1 MDYQEG
7 KKYWPLIGRLAKT
20 TIVILLL
27 ISTLMSCKTSLL
39 RDAAQVELSDNK
51 ADISAKHLMLRI
63 KEIPKTG
70 YAFGHQDATAYGL
83 GWKNDGNI
91 YKSDVNEVLG
101 DFPAVYGFELGHIE
115 LGHTQN
121 LDTVNFDLMG
131 KLIKKAHKDGGIITI
146 SWHPDNPVTKKSAWD
161 PTAAVSH
168 VLEGGSLNPKYKAW
182 LSKVAVFL
190 NGLKTKKGNSIPIV
204 FRPYHEMNGSWFW
217 WGHGNCTPNE
227 FKLLWKETFE
237 FLTQKHN
244 VHNLLYCYSTD
255 AVKSEAEYLRYYP
268 GDEFVDILGMDLYHK
283 KSTEEYIELLNHNLT
298 LLAKLGKQKNKPYAM
313 TEGGLNMVT
322 VDDWWTEVLHKNV
335 SDKGISWALFWRN
348 AWPDHYFAPF
358 KGQRSSSDFRQ
369 FHALQNVL
377 FLEKLSKIK

>member
-1 MDYQEG
+1 MNCQEIN
-7 KKYWPLIGRLAKT
+7 KLCTLIGSIAKKT
-20 TIVILLL
+20 FVTLLL
-27 ISTLMSCKTSLL
+27 ISMLMSCKTSLL
-39 RDAAQVELSDNK
+39 KDSAQVVLSDNK

-63 KEIPKTG
+63 REIPKIG

-83 GWKNDGNI
+83 GWKNDGNN

-115 LGHTQN
+115 LGHTHN

-131 KLIKKAHKDGGIITI
+131 KLIKKAHKDGGIITL

-161 PTAAVSH
+161 PTPAVTQ

-182 LSKVAVFL
+182 LSKVAEFL
-190 NGLKTKKGNSIPIV
+190 NGLKTKRGNPIPIV

-217 WGHGNCTPNE
+217 WGHGNCTPDE

-255 AVKSEAEYLRYYP
+255 AVKSEVEYLRYYP

-322 VDDWWTEVLHKNV
+322 VDDWWTKVLHNNV

-358 KGQRSSSDFRQ
+358 KNQKSSSDFRQ
-369 FHALQNVL
+369 FHALKNVL
-377 FLEKLSKIK
+377 FLKKISRIK